1 MKSVAV
7 FQHVPHEILGTF
19 HPLLKEQG
27 LRIKY
32 INFGRDPHA
41 EIDVSEYEGL
51 IVLGGPMGV
60 YEAEQFPHL
69 KREMEQIEKAI
80 QSNKPVLGI
89 CLGAQLIAATL
100 GAEVAKAKKKEIGW
114 FDIEVTEAGSKD
126 PLFKNLKKREK
137 VFQWHGDNLMLPKNA
152 EWLATSPDCPYQ
164 AFRFGESVYGFQ
176 FHLEVDEAMIERWLN
191 VPSMRSELVEFGG
204 ERAVETVQ
212 QVTTERIS
220 HLKSLSEKV
229 FSTYLDLYS
238 SKAKAGRTHLG
249 SGR

>member
-7 FQHVPHEILGTF
+7 FQHVPYEILGTF
-19 HPLLKEQG
+19 HPLLKDHG

-41 EIDVSEYEGL
+41 EVDVSDYDGL

-60 YEAEQFPHL
+60 YEADKYPHL
-69 KREMEQIEKAI
+69 TREMKQIEKAI
-80 QSNKPVLGI
+80 QSQKPVFGI

-114 FDIEVTEAGSKD
+114 FDIEITEAGLKD
-126 PLFKNLKKREK
+126 PLFKNLQKKEK
-137 VFQWHGDNLMLPKNA
+137 VFQWHGDNLALPKGA

-164 AFRFGESVYGFQ
+164 AFRFGEKVYGFQ

-191 VPSMRSELVEFGG
+191 VPAMRSELVEFGG
-204 ERAVETVQ
+204 ESAVEKIQ
-212 QVTTERIS
+212 HVTSERIE
-220 HLKSLSEKV
+220 HLKSLSGKV

-238 SKAKAGRTHLG
+238 TKAKTSRTHLG